1 MTTKTTRAASTAAT
15 TAKGRKRKSATGR
28 TRNVRGTDSGRF
40 AKVLKDVLV
49 TVPESDRDGFV
60 TSVVGSEDELDT
72 ALWGREPSVA
82 ERRTA
87 SLENLRLEFE
97 ARRTV
102 LEESLTRA
110 EVAEL
115 LDVSEQAVLDRLE
128 SGALVGLKKGREWRL
143 PTWQFNPDAE
153 RGFVPGLAELQQ
165 VFPGGVVTL
174 SSWVSAPSVDLDGA
188 TPAAELAAGHVD
200 RVVLAAKSLTAAA
213 W

>member
-1 MTTKTTRAASTAAT
+1 MA
-15 TAKGRKRKSATGR
+15 SATAR
-28 TRNVRGTDSGRF
+28 ISRGTFDE
-40 AKVLKDVLV
+40 VLSEVLATV
-49 TVPESDRDGFV
+49 TERDRDAFI
-60 TSVVGSEDELDT
+60 TSVIGSETELDT
-72 ALWGREPSVA
+72 ALWGREPSAA

-102 LEESLTRA
+102 LDESLTRA

-128 SGALVGLKKGREWRL
+128 SGALIGLKKGREWRL

-165 VFPGGVVTL
+165 VFPGGAVTL
-174 SSWVSAPSVDLDGA
+174 SSWVTAPSVDLDGT
-188 TPAAELAAGHVD
+188 TPADALAAGHVD
-200 RVVLAAKSLTAAA
+200 QVLLAARRLTGAAR
-213 W
+213 

>member
-1 MTTKTTRAASTAAT
+1 MSTKTTRGASASAAAT
-15 TAKGRKRKSATGR
+15 KGRKLKSATGR
-28 TRNVRGTDSGRF
+28 TRNVRVTDSGRF

-60 TSVVGSEDELDT
+60 TSVVGSETELDS
-72 ALWGREPSVA
+72 ALWGREPSAA

-128 SGALVGLKKGREWRL
+128 SGALIGLKKGREWRL

-165 VFPGGVVTL
+165 VFPGGAVTL
-174 SSWVSAPSVDLDGA
+174 SSWATAPNIELGGA
-188 TPAAELAAGHVD
+188 TPAAALAAGHVD
-200 RVVLAAKSLTAAA
+200 QVVLAAKSLTAAA